1 MRRLSILLMILI
13 VINITACDSKTENYY
28 KNHPSEEKAKEKAK
42 ECKENETL
50 SEDCINALKVG
61 VKPTNEESKYSPNTP
76 RKSDNQILEAL
87 KQNDL
92 KKEKITKDINQSS
105 ENNESIII
113 PPIAETPSEI
123 YPSKITKNN
132 QSSIFSDDVNI
143 TQEKLP

>member
-1 MRRLSILLMILI
+1 MQRLSILFTILI

-28 KNHPSEEKAKEKAK
+28 KNLPSEAKEKAK
-42 ECKENETL
+42 ECKESETL

-76 RKSDNQILEAL
+76 KKSDNQILEAL

-92 KKEKITKDINQSS
+92 KKEKTTKDINQSS

-123 YPSKITKNN
+123 YPSKTTENN
-132 QSSIFSDDVNI
+132 QSSIFSDDVNM
-143 TQEKLP
+143 TQEK

>member
-1 MRRLSILLMILI
+1 MKRLSILLTILI

-28 KNHPSEEKAKEKAK
+28 KNHPSEAKEKAK
-42 ECKENETL
+42 ECKESETL
-50 SEDCINALKVG
+50 SEDCINALKVD

-76 RKSDNQILEAL
+76 KKSDNQILEAL

-92 KKEKITKDINQSS
+92 TTKDINQSS

-123 YPSKITKNN
+123 YPSKTKDDN
-132 QSSIFSDDVNI
+132 QSSIFSDDINI

>member
-1 MRRLSILLMILI
+1 MQRLSILLTILI
-13 VINITACDSKTENYY
+13 IINITACDSKTENYY
-28 KNHPSEEKAKEKAK
+28 KNHPSEAKEKAK
-42 ECKENETL
+42 ECKESGTL

-76 RKSDNQILEAL
+76 KKSDNQILEAL

-92 KKEKITKDINQSS
+92 TTKDINQSS

-123 YPSKITKNN
+123 YPSKTKDDN
-132 QSSIFSDDVNI
+132 QSSIFSDDINI

>member
-28 KNHPSEEKAKEKAK
+28 KNHPSEEKEKAK
-42 ECKENETL
+42 ECKENGTL
-50 SEDCINALKVG
+50 SKDCINALKVG
-61 VKPTNEESKYSPNTP
+61 VKPKNGESKYSPNTP
-76 RKSDNQILEAL
+76 KKSDNQILETL

-113 PPIAETPSEI
+113 PPMAETPSEI
-123 YPSKITKNN
+123 YPSKITENN
-132 QSSIFSDDVNI
+132 QSSIFSHDVNI
-143 TQEKLP
+143 TQEKLS

>member
-28 KNHPSEEKAKEKAK
+28 KNHPSEEKEKAK
-42 ECKENETL
+42 ECKENGTL
-50 SEDCINALKVG
+50 SKDCINALKVG
-61 VKPTNEESKYSPNTP
+61 VKPKNGESKYSLNTP
-76 RKSDNQILEAL
+76 KKSDNQILETL

-92 KKEKITKDINQSS
+92 KKEKITKDINRSS

-123 YPSKITKNN
+123 YPSKITENN

-143 TQEKLP
+143 TQEKLS

>member
-1 MRRLSILLMILI
+1 MRRLSILLAILI

-28 KNHPSEEKAKEKAK
+28 KNLPSEAKEKAK
-42 ECKENETL
+42 ECKKSGTL

-61 VKPTNEESKYSPNTP
+61 VKPTNEEGKYSPNTP
-76 RKSDNQILEAL
+76 KKSDNQILEAL

-92 KKEKITKDINQSS
+92 KKEKTTKDINQSS

-123 YPSKITKNN
+123 YPSKTTENN
-132 QSSIFSDDVNI
+132 QSSIFSDDVNM
-143 TQEKLP
+143 TQEK

>member
-1 MRRLSILLMILI
+1 MRRLSILFTILI

-28 KNHPSEEKAKEKAK
+28 KNHPSEAKEKAK
-42 ECKENETL
+42 ECKESETL

-76 RKSDNQILEAL
+76 KKSDNQILEAL

-92 KKEKITKDINQSS
+92 TTKDINQSS

-123 YPSKITKNN
+123 YPSKTTENN
-132 QSSIFSDDVNI
+132 QSSIFSDDVNM
-143 TQEKLP
+143 TQEK

>member
-1 MRRLSILLMILI
+1 MQRLSILLTILI

-28 KNHPSEEKAKEKAK
+28 KNHPSEAKEKAK
-42 ECKENETL
+42 ECKESETL

-76 RKSDNQILEAL
+76 KKSDNQILEAL

-105 ENNESIII
+105 ENNESIIM

-123 YPSKITKNN
+123 YPSKTTENN
-132 QSSIFSDDVNI
+132 QSSIFSDDINI

>member
-1 MRRLSILLMILI
+1 MQRLSILFTILI

-28 KNHPSEEKAKEKAK
+28 KNHPSEAKEKAK
-42 ECKENETL
+42 ECKESGTL

-61 VKPTNEESKYSPNTP
+61 VKPTNEEGKYSPNTP
-76 RKSDNQILEAL
+76 KKSDNQILEAL

-92 KKEKITKDINQSS
+92 TTKDINQSS

-123 YPSKITKNN
+123 YPSKTKDDN
-132 QSSIFSDDVNI
+132 QSSIFSDDINI

>member
-1 MRRLSILLMILI
+1 MQRLSILLTILI
-13 VINITACDSKTENYY
+13 IINITACDSKTENYY
-28 KNHPSEEKAKEKAK
+28 KNHPSEAKEKAK
-42 ECKENETL
+42 ECKESGTL

-76 RKSDNQILEAL
+76 KKSDNQILEAL

-92 KKEKITKDINQSS
+92 TTKDINQSS
-105 ENNESIII
+105 ENNKSIII

-123 YPSKITKNN
+123 YPSKTKDDN
-132 QSSIFSDDVNI
+132 QSSIFSDDINI

>member
-1 MRRLSILLMILI
+1 MRRLSILLAILI

-28 KNHPSEEKAKEKAK
+28 KNHPSEAKEKAK
-42 ECKENETL
+42 ECKESETL

-61 VKPTNEESKYSPNTP
+61 VKPTNEEGKYSPNTP
-76 RKSDNQILEAL
+76 KKSDNQILEAL

-92 KKEKITKDINQSS
+92 TTKDINQSS

-123 YPSKITKNN
+123 YPSKTTENN

-143 TQEKLP
+143 TQEK

>member
-1 MRRLSILLMILI
+1 MQRLSILLTILI

-28 KNHPSEEKAKEKAK
+28 KNHPSEAKEKAK
-42 ECKENETL
+42 ECKESETL

-76 RKSDNQILEAL
+76 KKSDNQILEAL

-92 KKEKITKDINQSS
+92 TTKDINQSS

-113 PPIAETPSEI
+113 SPIAETPSEI
-123 YPSKITKNN
+123 YPSKTKDDN
-132 QSSIFSDDVNI
+132 QSSIFSDDINI

>member
-1 MRRLSILLMILI
+1 MRRLSILLTILI

-28 KNHPSEEKAKEKAK
+28 KNHPSEAKEKAK
-42 ECKENETL
+42 ECKESGTL

-76 RKSDNQILEAL
+76 KKSDNQILEAL

-92 KKEKITKDINQSS
+92 KKEKTTKDINQSS

-113 PPIAETPSEI
+113 PPITETPSEI
-123 YPSKITKNN
+123 YPSKTTENN
-132 QSSIFSDDVNI
+132 QNSIFSDDVNI

>member
-1 MRRLSILLMILI
+1 MRRLSILLAILI

-28 KNHPSEEKAKEKAK
+28 KNLPSEAKEKAK
-42 ECKENETL
+42 ECKESGTL

-61 VKPTNEESKYSPNTP
+61 VKPTNEEGKYSPNTP
-76 RKSDNQILEAL
+76 KKSDNQILEAL

-92 KKEKITKDINQSS
+92 TTKDINQSS

-123 YPSKITKNN
+123 YPSKTKDDN
-132 QSSIFSDDVNI
+132 QSSIFSDDINI

>member
-1 MRRLSILLMILI
+1 MQRLSILLTILI

-28 KNHPSEEKAKEKAK
+28 KNHPSEAKEKAK
-42 ECKENETL
+42 ECKESGTL

-61 VKPTNEESKYSPNTP
+61 IKPTNEESKYSPNTP
-76 RKSDNQILEAL
+76 KKSDNQILEAL

-92 KKEKITKDINQSS
+92 TTKDINQSS

-113 PPIAETPSEI
+113 PPIAEKPSEI
-123 YPSKITKNN
+123 YPSKTKDDN
-132 QSSIFSDDVNI
+132 QSSIFSDDINI

>member
-1 MRRLSILLMILI
+1 MQRLSILLTILI

-28 KNHPSEEKAKEKAK
+28 KNLPSEAKEKAK
-42 ECKENETL
+42 ECKESGTL

-61 VKPTNEESKYSPNTP
+61 VKPTNKESKYSPNTP
-76 RKSDNQILEAL
+76 KKSDNQILEAL

-92 KKEKITKDINQSS
+92 TTKDINQSS

-123 YPSKITKNN
+123 YPSKTKDDN
-132 QSSIFSDDVNI
+132 QSSIFSDDINI

>member
-1 MRRLSILLMILI
+1 MRRLSILLAILI

-28 KNHPSEEKAKEKAK
+28 KNLPSEAKEKAK
-42 ECKENETL
+42 ECKESGTL

-61 VKPTNEESKYSPNTP
+61 VKPTNEEGKYSPNTP
-76 RKSDNQILEAL
+76 KKSDNQIL

-92 KKEKITKDINQSS
+92 KKEKTTKDINQSS

-123 YPSKITKNN
+123 YPSKTTENN
-132 QSSIFSDDVNI
+132 QSSIFSDDVNM
-143 TQEKLP
+143 TQEK

>member
-1 MRRLSILLMILI
+1 MRRLSILLAILI

-28 KNHPSEEKAKEKAK
+28 KNHPSEAKEKAK
-42 ECKENETL
+42 ECKESGTL

-76 RKSDNQILEAL
+76 KKSDNQILEAL

-92 KKEKITKDINQSS
+92 TTKDINQSS

-123 YPSKITKNN
+123 YPSKTTENN

-143 TQEKLP
+143 TQEK

>member
-1 MRRLSILLMILI
+1 MRRLSILLAILI

-28 KNHPSEEKAKEKAK
+28 KNLPSKAKEKAK
-42 ECKENETL
+42 ECKKSGTL

-61 VKPTNEESKYSPNTP
+61 VKPTNEEGKYSPNTP
-76 RKSDNQILEAL
+76 KKSDNQILEAL

-92 KKEKITKDINQSS
+92 KKEKTTKDINQSS

-123 YPSKITKNN
+123 YPSKTTENN
-132 QSSIFSDDVNI
+132 QSSIFSDDVNM
-143 TQEKLP
+143 TQEK

>member
-1 MRRLSILLMILI
+1 MQRLSILLTILI

-28 KNHPSEEKAKEKAK
+28 KNHPSEAKEKAK
-42 ECKENETL
+42 ECKESETL

-61 VKPTNEESKYSPNTP
+61 VKPTNEESEYSPNTP
-76 RKSDNQILEAL
+76 KKSDNQILEAL

-92 KKEKITKDINQSS
+92 TTKDINQSS

-123 YPSKITKNN
+123 YPSKTKDDN
-132 QSSIFSDDVNI
+132 QSSIFSDDINI

>member
-1 MRRLSILLMILI
+1 MRRLSILLAILI

-28 KNHPSEEKAKEKAK
+28 KNHPSEAKEKAK
-42 ECKENETL
+42 ECKESETL

-76 RKSDNQILEAL
+76 KKSDNQILEAL

-92 KKEKITKDINQSS
+92 TTKDINQSS

-123 YPSKITKNN
+123 YPSKTKDDN
-132 QSSIFSDDVNI
+132 QSSIFSDDINI

>member
-1 MRRLSILLMILI
+1 MQRLSILFTILI

-28 KNHPSEEKAKEKAK
+28 KNHPSEAKEKAK
-42 ECKENETL
+42 ECKESETL

-76 RKSDNQILEAL
+76 KKSDNQILEAL

-92 KKEKITKDINQSS
+92 TTKDINQSS

-123 YPSKITKNN
+123 YPSKTKDDN
-132 QSSIFSDDVNI
+132 QSSIFSDDM
-143 TQEKLP
+143 

>member
-1 MRRLSILLMILI
+1 MQRLSILLTILI

-28 KNHPSEEKAKEKAK
+28 KNLPSEAKEKAK
-42 ECKENETL
+42 ECKESGTL

-76 RKSDNQILEAL
+76 KKSDNQILEAL

-92 KKEKITKDINQSS
+92 TTKDINQSS

-123 YPSKITKNN
+123 YPSKTKDDN
-132 QSSIFSDDVNI
+132 QSSIFSDDINI

>member
-1 MRRLSILLMILI
+1 MRRLSILLAILI

-28 KNHPSEEKAKEKAK
+28 KNHPSEAKEKAK
-42 ECKENETL
+42 ECKESGTL

-61 VKPTNEESKYSPNTP
+61 VKPTNEEGKYSPNAP
-76 RKSDNQILEAL
+76 KKSDNQILEAL

-92 KKEKITKDINQSS
+92 TTKDINQSS

-123 YPSKITKNN
+123 YPSKTTENN

-143 TQEKLP
+143 TQEK

>member
-1 MRRLSILLMILI
+1 MRRLSILLAILI

-28 KNHPSEEKAKEKAK
+28 KNLPSEAKEKVK
-42 ECKENETL
+42 ECKESRTL

-61 VKPTNEESKYSPNTP
+61 VKPTNEEGKYSPNTP
-76 RKSDNQILEAL
+76 KKSDNQILEAL

-92 KKEKITKDINQSS
+92 KKEKTTKDINQSS

-123 YPSKITKNN
+123 YPSKTTENN
-132 QSSIFSDDVNI
+132 QSSIFSDDVNM
-143 TQEKLP
+143 TQEK

>member
-1 MRRLSILLMILI
+1 MQRLSILFTILI

-28 KNHPSEEKAKEKAK
+28 KNHPSEAKEKAK
-42 ECKENETL
+42 ECKESETL

-76 RKSDNQILEAL
+76 KKSDNQILEAL

-92 KKEKITKDINQSS
+92 TTKDINQSS

-113 PPIAETPSEI
+113 PPIVETPSEI
-123 YPSKITKNN
+123 YPSKTKDDN
-132 QSSIFSDDVNI
+132 QSSIFSDDINI

>member
-1 MRRLSILLMILI
+1 MQRLSILLTILI

-28 KNHPSEEKAKEKAK
+28 KNHPSEAKEKAK
-42 ECKENETL
+42 ECKESETL

-76 RKSDNQILEAL
+76 KKSDNQILEAL

-92 KKEKITKDINQSS
+92 TTKDINQSS

-113 PPIAETPSEI
+113 PPITETPSEI
-123 YPSKITKNN
+123 YPSKTTENN

>member
-1 MRRLSILLMILI
+1 MQRLSILLTILI

-28 KNHPSEEKAKEKAK
+28 KNHPSEAKEKAK
-42 ECKENETL
+42 ECKESGTL

-61 VKPTNEESKYSPNTP
+61 IKPTNEESKYSPNTP
-76 RKSDNQILEAL
+76 KKSDNQILEAL

-92 KKEKITKDINQSS
+92 TTKDINQSS

-113 PPIAETPSEI
+113 PPIAEKPSEI
-123 YPSKITKNN
+123 YPSRTKDDN
-132 QSSIFSDDVNI
+132 QSSIFSDDINI

>member
-1 MRRLSILLMILI
+1 MRRLSILLTILI

-28 KNHPSEEKAKEKAK
+28 KNHLSEAKEKAK
-42 ECKENETL
+42 ECKENGTL
-50 SEDCINALKVG
+50 GEDCINALKVG

-76 RKSDNQILEAL
+76 KKSDNQILEAL

-105 ENNESIII
+105 ENNESIIL

-123 YPSKITKNN
+123 YPSKTTENN

>member
-1 MRRLSILLMILI
+1 MRRLSILLTILI

-28 KNHPSEEKAKEKAK
+28 KNHPSEAKEKAK
-42 ECKENETL
+42 ECKESGTL

-76 RKSDNQILEAL
+76 KKSDNQILEAL

-92 KKEKITKDINQSS
+92 KKEKITKDINQSL

-113 PPIAETPSEI
+113 PITKTSSEI

-132 QSSIFSDDVNI
+132 QSFIFSDDINI
-143 TQEKLP
+143 T